1 MKHFLFSFLILFPE
15 SIVKMDEDVD
25 DLEGFDFVNP
35 NYPKAWVVAGT
46 VILIV
51 AIVLACVSVAVP
63 QRLEVE
69 PTVTPS
75 ATSGLKSSFKSGYL
89 QICFAQGK
97 L

>member
-1 MKHFLFSFLILFPE
+1 
-15 SIVKMDEDVD
+15 MDEDVD